1 MSRLLRRSAL
11 LGLSAV
17 LGFFALAPTA
27 AQAAPLAKPDP
38 GTVSLGAKMS
48 VPATTIEAL
57 QASGKHGIVKIDA
70 KTVTFNSY
78 NSGVVIASGNLYCPY
93 PWLDTA
99 YGPLGQCSLT
109 DGVQAQVGFYSPLT
123 DVFNPQGPA
132 LTLAGDGFACFEG
145 RYTGCFIVHSAYG
158 DVSYLTEYQ
167 DNPVYGPIARWGNW
181 NYSANQWFPQPDWH
195 VQVL

>member
-17 LGFFALAPTA
+17 LGFFALAPGA
-27 AQAAPLAKPDP
+27 AHAAAPAKPES
-38 GTVSLGAKMS
+38 GKVSLGMK
-48 VPATTIEAL
+48 VPVPTDTIESL
-57 QASGKHGIVKIDA
+57 QASGKHGIVKIDTKA
-70 KTVTFNSY
+70 TSFTAY
-78 NSGVVIASGNLYCPY
+78 NSGIIISDGVLFCPY

-99 YGPLGQCSLT
+99 YGPLAQCSVT
-109 DGVQAQVGFYSPLT
+109 DGFQAVVGFYSPLT
-123 DVFNPQGPA
+123 DAFNASGDP

-145 RYTGCFIVHSAYG
+145 PLTGCFIVQSAYG

-181 NYSANQWFPQPDWH
+181 NYDANQWFPAPDWH